1 MTSKIPAG
9 PNNLWWLIL
18 AAVPVA
24 LPYLPG
30 PILSPLRFAAIL
42 ACKNRP
48 LVNWRRRVT
57 RTPGARYRN
66 SSLYRK

>member
-24 LPYLPG
+24 LPYLPR
-30 PILSPLRFAAIL
+30 PILSPLRFAIL
-42 ACKNRP
+42 ACTSHP
-48 LVNWRRRVT
+48 LVNWRRGVA
-57 RTPGARYRN
+57 RTPGGQYRN
-66 SSLYRK
+66 SLYRK